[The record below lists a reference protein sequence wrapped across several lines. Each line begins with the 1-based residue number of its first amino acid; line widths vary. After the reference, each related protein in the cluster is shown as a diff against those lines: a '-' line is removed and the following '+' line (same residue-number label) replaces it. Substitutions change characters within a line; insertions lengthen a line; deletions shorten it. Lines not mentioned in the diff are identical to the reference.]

1 MFPDEGIHRNYGND
15 GIKYSTAT
23 HIVSLICPD
32 FRFVQFCKLHICY
45 VKDMLCCYVKDMKTW
60 P

>member
-32 FRFVQFCKLHICY
+32 FRFVKFCKLHICY
-45 VKDMLCCYVKDMKTW
+45 VKDMKIW